1 MLSVVAT
8 HAIGE
13 AWNYSNQDAWKAV
26 EEWTCGGR
34 RQSPV
39 NVITSSLTTNPS
51 LVDLTLT
58 DFDRGYDG
66 NWTNTGHGLQFNPDT
81 SSFVPTFGNH
91 LGTYELLQ
99 FHFHWGTT
107 STVGSEHQVD
117 GSTYGGEL
125 HFVTRKTTGS
135 NTAGDAFAVLGVLL
149 RSDSSL
155 PQSGVWNTLA
165 ENIPSAKG
173 DYEPLSGIQPTD
185 MIPTN
190 LSYYYYQGSL
200 TTPAC
205 SEVVQWFLLRNAVN
219 VPADFLQ
226 AMRTEVLDADGAV
239 LQENW
244 RDPQPLNGRRVMIQG
259 SGSLVGQKSL
269 SMILLVLLSVLIQG
283 LYH

>member
-8 HAIGE
+8 HAIEE
-13 AWNYSNQDAWKAV
+13 AWNYSDQDAWKAV
-26 EEWTCGGR
+26 EEWECDGR

-39 NVITSSLTTNPS
+39 NIVTSSLTTS
-51 LVDLTLT
+51 SRLVDLTLT
-58 DFDRGYDG
+58 DFDRSYDG
-66 NWTNTGHGLQFNPDT
+66 NWTNTGHGLQFNVDT
-81 SSFVPTFGNH
+81 SSFVPTFENH

-99 FHFHWGTT
+99 FHFHWGRT

-149 RSDSSL
+149 RSDSS
-155 PQSGVWNTLA
+155 PISGVWDKLTDM
-165 ENIPSAKG
+165 IPREKEANV
-173 DYEPLSGIQPTD
+173 LVSGIQPMD

-200 TTPAC
+200 TTPGC
-205 SEVVQWFLLRNAVN
+205 NEVVQWFLLRNTIN
-219 VPADFLQ
+219 VPEEFLQ
-226 AMRTEVLDADGAV
+226 AMRTEVLDADSMV
-239 LQENW
+239 IQENY
-244 RDPQPLNGRRVMIQG
+244 REPQPLNGRRVMIQG
-259 SGSLVGQKSL
+259 SGSLVGQQSL
-269 SMILLVLLSVLIQG
+269 SMILLVLFSVLIQG